1 MLQARG
7 RNEGRISALI
17 LTFQRNCQKRLNK
30 RSFHWT
36 VHDWREL
43 GKDNRRRTHKEQS
56 REFPPVKM
64 SVTIEKI
71 LNMMHYE
78 CFSHGTKT

>member
-1 MLQARG
+1 M
-7 RNEGRISALI
+7 
-17 LTFQRNCQKRLNK
+17 
-30 RSFHWT
+30 
-36 VHDWREL
+36 HDWREL
-43 GKDNRRRTHKEQS
+43 GKDNRGRTHKEQS